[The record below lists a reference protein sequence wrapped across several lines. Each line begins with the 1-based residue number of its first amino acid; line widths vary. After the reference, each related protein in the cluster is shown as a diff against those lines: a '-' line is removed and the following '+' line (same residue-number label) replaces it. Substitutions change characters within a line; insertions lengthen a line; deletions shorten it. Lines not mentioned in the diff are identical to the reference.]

1 MKFQDKYPVRIRRF
15 NDMLRADLR
24 FLEQGVSISNEVKS
38 ILIGYNELK
47 EMAIDESLYLHLFY
61 IKTYDNGISYNYE
74 VIECNEKIFKAISK
88 KCKVKIKKIKSNAK
102 LKDKVILE
110 GSCRLRKDA
119 PGESI
124 FKLSHRRLLIE
135 NENMQPIVIPLE
147 TISCIQK
154 DGTTGMKF
162 LYNNIIQELY
172 YSQIDEIIKLIVEN
186 KFEALKY
193 TDNVE
198 YAKISIPNELQH
210 EQPQVIQKKP
220 KQKLKFVDIFIL
232 LASLVLFTFGVIMII
247 TSLK

>member
-74 VIECNEKIFKAISK
+74 VLECNEKIFKAISK
-88 KCKVKIKKIKSNAK
+88 KCKVKI
-102 LKDKVILE
+102 KDKVILE

-193 TDNVE
+193 TDNIE
-198 YAKISIPNELQH
+198 YAKISVPNELQH
-210 EQPQVIQKKP
+210 EQPQIIQKKP

-232 LASLVLFTFGVIMII
+232 LASLVLFISGVIMIT

>member
-74 VIECNEKIFKAISK
+74 VLECNEKIFKAISK

-124 FKLSHRRLLIE
+124 FKLSR
-135 NENMQPIVIPLE
+135 
-147 TISCIQK
+147 
-154 DGTTGMKF
+154 
-162 LYNNIIQELY
+162 
-172 YSQIDEIIKLIVEN
+172 
-186 KFEALKY
+186 
-193 TDNVE
+193 
-198 YAKISIPNELQH
+198 
-210 EQPQVIQKKP
+210 
-220 KQKLKFVDIFIL
+220 IL
-232 LASLVLFTFGVIMII
+232 LQICKSIVDLPMPGSPLRSTTDPLTIPPPSTLSSSPILVM
-247 TSLK
+247 